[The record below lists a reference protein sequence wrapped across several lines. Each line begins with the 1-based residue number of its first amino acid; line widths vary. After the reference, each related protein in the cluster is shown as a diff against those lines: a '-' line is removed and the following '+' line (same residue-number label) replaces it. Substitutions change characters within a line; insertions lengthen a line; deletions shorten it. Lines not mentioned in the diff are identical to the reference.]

1 MQSLGIETGK
11 DLRQLSLLVLQQHFG
26 KAAAHYYNICRGIDH
41 RPVNCHRLTKSVGVE
56 TTFQQDITS
65 RQEILR
71 HLQELLE
78 KALQRAAEKQLTAYT
93 LTVKIKY
100 HNFVQITRSRTLPY
114 TVTKASEL
122 LEELIKNTDVGES
135 SIRLLGVTL
144 SSLDN
149 KPIDKRFRQTDL
161 FKDF

>member
-1 MQSLGIETGK
+1 
-11 DLRQLSLLVLQQHFG
+11 
-26 KAAAHYYNICRGIDH
+26 
-41 RPVNCHRLTKSVGVE
+41 
-56 TTFQQDITS
+56 
-65 RQEILR
+65 
-71 HLQELLE
+71 
-78 KALQRAAEKQLTAYT
+78 
-93 LTVKIKY
+93 
-100 HNFVQITRSRTLPY
+100 
-114 TVTKASEL
+114 VTKASEL